1 MSSLSLQIRHFASAP
16 RRRRRHRK
24 KKLEGDGPKDEQAKG
39 SRNLTI
45 IFLDSPVFGLVVE
58 RI

>member
-16 RRRRRHRK
+16 EASPQK
-24 KKLEGDGPKDEQAKG
+24 EKLEGDGPKDEQAKG
-39 SRNLTI
+39 SRKLTI
-45 IFLDSPVFGLVVE
+45 IFLDSPVFGLVLE